1 MYVRN
6 FYKDYVAYQLARDES
21 QLLEKPHGDF

>member
-6 FYKDYVAYQLARDES
+6 IYKYCVAYQLARDES
-21 QLLEKPHGDF
+21 QLLEKPHGDR